1 MATKKKMTEEE
12 THEYLGKRGYKKEGY
27 SAGSGNLIYS
37 APEGSKK
44 GDARFNSAD
53 DSVAMTKRGI
63 GVHESANSP
72 KKVFPAKRKAAKKE
86 LTVSDYR
93 KQLR

>member
-1 MATKKKMTEEE
+1 MAKKKMTEEE

-44 GDARFNSAD
+44 GDDRFNSAE
-53 DSVAMTKRGI
+53 DSVKMTKKGI
-63 GVHESANSP
+63 GVHEGRNDP
-72 KKVFPAKRKAAKKE
+72 KKIGMTKKKE
-86 LTVSDYR
+86 PTVQQYKKKNR
-93 KQLR
+93 PVK